1 MAGQNGGA
9 RPGAGRKRKY
19 EKYQTAIEKAELRI
33 AQKLPE
39 ILDNLEVLADGGQQ
53 VETKK
58 FQLAGL
64 VTITKQDKEGNSYQV
79 PAFPNLDPLEEVMVE
94 RTVVTA
100 GRDLRANQYLADRVM
115 GRPTQRQEI
124 SGPGGNELEINVI
137 YADSKPNDTETLP
150 TATALPK

>member
-39 ILDNLEVLADGGQQ
+39 ILDNLEILADGGQQ
-53 VETKK
+53 VTTEKY
-58 FQLAGL
+58 QPAGL
-64 VTITKQDKEGNSYQV
+64 VTLTKQDEEGNTYQV
-79 PAFPNLDPLEEVMVE
+79 PAFPDLDPLEPVLVE

-100 GRDLRANQYLADRVM
+100 GRDRAANQYLVDRVM
-115 GRPTQRQEI
+115 GRPTQHQEI
-124 SGPGGNELEINVI
+124 DLEGQGLQITVRHVEH
-137 YADSKPNDTETLP
+137 APSE
-150 TATALPK
+150 